1 MPTATLTSKGQTTI
15 PQKIREHLGLQPGD
29 RLEFVVQ
36 ADGSVLMVPATV
48 RLADLKGILLPPG
61 KPIPPENMEQ
71 AMRIQGRATRKMKSK
86 GRPK

>member
-15 PQKIREHLGLQPGD
+15 PQKIRAHLGLRPGD

-48 RLADLKGILLPPG
+48 RLAVLQGVLPPPG
-61 KPIPPENMEQ
+61 RPIPPDNMEQ
-71 AMRIQGRATRKMKSK
+71 AMRLQGRTSRKKK